1 MILHPFHISSIGT
14 DFPEKMNNPFDYEP
28 HPLCIQICKEL
39 QTYLEN
45 KKEWREEIDRG
56 KMFGVLIVE
65 KPSDIHEGR
74 QLGYLAAYSGQIGG
88 RSDWDDFVPAAFDS

>member
-1 MILHPFHISSIGT
+1 MILHPFHISSTGT

-65 KPSDIHEGR
+65 KPSDIHENRPGK
-74 QLGYLAAYSGQIGG
+74 YC
-88 RSDWDDFVPAAFDS
+88 SDSLHIPFPGWSFLKAIS

>member
-1 MILHPFHISSIGT
+1 MMILHPFHISSTGT

-39 QTYLEN
+39 QIYLEN

-56 KMFGVLIVE
+56 KMFGILKI
-65 KPSDIHEGR
+65 GR
-74 QLGYLAAYSGQIGG
+74 AH
-88 RSDWDDFVPAAFDS
+88 V